1 MSLRHPDPL
10 ARSLELRQMAAR
22 ALIATTVFGCV
33 FIISDSAATALAVTA
48 IVVTPPG
55 FTDRRGAPA
64 RLR

>member
-10 ARSLELRQMAAR
+10 ARYLELWRMAVR

-33 FIISDSAATALAVTA
+33 FAISDSAATALAVTA

-55 FTDRRGAPA
+55 FADRPGAPA